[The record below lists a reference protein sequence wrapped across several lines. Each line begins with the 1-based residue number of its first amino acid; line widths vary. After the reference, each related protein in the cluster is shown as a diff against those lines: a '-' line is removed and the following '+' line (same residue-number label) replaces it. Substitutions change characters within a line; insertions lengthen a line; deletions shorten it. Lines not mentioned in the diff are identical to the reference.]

1 MVTIKT
7 TYMKKIAFL
16 PLALVLLLAA
26 ACSMHTDTTKETVAA
41 QSQSTDTVLL
51 ATMTI
56 KESIKPGDSVLLNF
70 TVHNYTDSTKKFLK
84 WQTPF
89 EPLLSKYLD
98 IKNEK
103 GEEVAYKGPMAKRMM
118 PPPASAYLSL
128 EPKDSLSATV
138 DILKGYD
145 LTKPGKY
152 TVTYTSENIS
162 GLKVKQQASFTYG
175 NKMLK

>member
-1 MVTIKT
+1 MQSDNAKA
-7 TYMKKIAFL
+7 IAGAQAQ
-16 PLALVLLLAA
+16 PV
-26 ACSMHTDTTKETVAA
+26 DTA
-41 QSQSTDTVLL
+41 LL
-51 ATMTI
+51 ATIQM
-56 KESIKPGDSVLLNF
+56 KESIKQGDSVLLNF

-98 IKNEK
+98 IKNEQ

-118 PPPASAYLSL
+118 PPPASAYLYL
-128 EPKDSLSATV
+128 QPNDSLKATV

-145 LTKPGKY
+145 LSKPGKY

-162 GLKVKQQASFTYG
+162 GLKVKQQASFTYV
-175 NKMLK
+175 K

>member
-1 MVTIKT
+1 
-7 TYMKKIAFL
+7 MKKIAFL

-26 ACSMHTDTTKETVAA
+26 ACSMQTDSTKATANA
-41 QSQSTDTVLL
+41 QAQPADTALL
-51 ATMTI
+51 ATISM

-70 TVHNYTDSTKKFLK
+70 TVYNHTDSTKQFLK

-98 IKNEK
+98 IKNEQ
-103 GEEVAYKGPMAKRMM
+103 GEEVAYKGPMAKRIM
-118 PPPASAYLSL
+118 PPPASAYISL
-128 EPKDSLSATV
+128 APNDSLKATV

-162 GLKVKQQASFTYG
+162 GLKVKQQVAFIYG
-175 NKMLK
+175 D